1 MKTRDDM
8 EKATARVLSLLAG
21 GTATVEPAANKGAVV
36 LKNDK
41 GAVSVEAVVLR
52 RLASGGSIVRRGN
65 SVQATEAGRKAGL
78 RAGDPENA
86 FQRQHRQ
93 IEVSPISTDDGQDAA
108 AEINLAESPLAQMM
122 RLRQKNGHA
131 FLSRAEFEA
140 GERLRSDYTRG
151 RIIQRLGANWEA
163 RESSGRRGDTN
174 GIADL
179 TDAALAARQRVD
191 RALREVGP
199 ELSGLLVDICCFL
212 KGLETVERERAW
224 PARSAKMLLKT
235 ALGMLARHYRP
246 ASKARGHAMLHWGAE
261 GYRPDM
267 RQEGAGLP
275 GD

>member
-21 GTATVEPAANKGAVV
+21 GTATVEPAASSGAVV

-41 GAVSVEAVVLR
+41 GAISVDAVVLR

-65 SVQATEAGRKAGL
+65 SVQVTEAGRKAGL
-78 RAGDPENA
+78 RAGDPGNA
-86 FQRQHRQ
+86 FQRQHRE
-93 IEVSPISTDDGQDAA
+93 IEISPISTDDGQGVA

-140 GERLRSDYTRG
+140 GERLRRDYTRG
-151 RIIQRLGANWEA
+151 RIMQRLGANWEA
-163 RESSGRRGDTN
+163 SESVGRRGDVN

-179 TDAALAARQRVD
+179 TDTALAARQRVD

-224 PARSAKMLLKT
+224 PARSAKMLVKT

-246 ASKARGHAMLHWGAE
+246 AAKARGHVVLHWGAE

-267 RQEGAGLP
+267 LPEAQGLP